1 MTRQGAARVLF
12 TLLVYLLEQYRE
24 VSVYTN
30 DQVGSCVLVNGHNV
44 RDAVDSE
51 LPRVMSIA
59 MVAQVQAMQD
69 LDRRQ

>member
-1 MTRQGAARVLF
+1 VTRQGAARVLF

-30 DQVGSCVLVNGHNV
+30 DQVGSCVLVNRHNV